1 MSACGCDTSGLKP
14 VDEAIAELLARVPAP
29 PAVEEVALRDALG
42 RVLAEPLDASFPV
55 PPWDNSAMDGYAL
68 RAADLPAEGGALP
81 LAGRIAAGDAAS
93 QQLPAGHAVRIFTG
107 APLPPGADAVVAQE
121 NCRIEGERIWLPAG
135 NAGGKARRAG

>member
-1 MSACGCDTSGLKP
+1 MPSVACSP
-14 VDEAIAELLARVPAP
+14 SRWMPAF
-29 PAVEEVALRDALG
+29 RC
-42 RVLAEPLDASFPV
+42 
-55 PPWDNSAMDGYAL
+55 PWDNSAMDGYAL

-121 NCRIEGERIWLPAG
+121 NCRIEGDRMA
-135 NAGGKARRAG
+135 AGGERR